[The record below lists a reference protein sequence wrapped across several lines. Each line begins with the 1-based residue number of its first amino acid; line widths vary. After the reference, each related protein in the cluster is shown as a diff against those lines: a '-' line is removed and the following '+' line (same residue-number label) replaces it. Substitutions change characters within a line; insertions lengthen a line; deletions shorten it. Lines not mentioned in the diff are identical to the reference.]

1 MPKTF
6 LLIVLGV
13 FVLFFGLFVF
23 GDIPMIITSDE
34 VSMALGESIDEA
46 VGILIVNEA
55 KVEMLVKQSV
65 AKLEQRQAKRLKYLV
80 SAYFVI
86 WLMFFV
92 YTFWL
97 VRVQVELLKRLELV
111 EKSRQA

>member
-13 FVLFFGLFVF
+13 FVLFFGLFVS
-23 GDIPMIITSDE
+23 GDIPIVITSDE
-34 VSMALGESIDEA
+34 VSMALGESIDQA
-46 VGILIVNEA
+46 LGIPIVNEA
-55 KVEMLVKQSV
+55 TVEMLVKQSV

-86 WLMFFV
+86 WLMLFV
-92 YTFWL
+92 STFWL
-97 VRVQVELLKRLELV
+97 VRVQAALLKRLELV

>member
-6 LLIVLGV
+6 LLMVLGV
-13 FVLFFGLFVF
+13 FILFFGLFVF

-46 VGILIVNEA
+46 VGIPIVNEA

-65 AKLEQRQAKRLKYLV
+65 AKLEELQAKRLKYLV

-97 VRVQVELLKRLELV
+97 VRVQAELLKRLELV